1 MNRYGKLLYL
11 TCLTLFFCTSA
22 AADSWLFRSVN
33 LLDIEAGE
41 FIEKQNVLVRD
52 GKIVQIGRITTTDKI
67 TVIDATDKFLVPGYT
82 EMHAH
87 VRPSRV
93 SNAERDRL
101 LFLYNA
107 HGITTI
113 RGMLGHPLH
122 LTMREQLAKGEIAG
136 PRLITSGPSFNRNS
150 VISPEQA
157 AGRTL
162 AQFEKG
168 YDFIKVHPGMSD
180 AEFRA
185 MADKANELGFDYSG
199 HITAETGILNSVEI
213 GQGTIEHL
221 DGLFEELSRRSG
233 NKDLSK
239 AGFFGIGLVD
249 SVDQQHIVP
258 LAQELA
264 RSSVYMVPTQSMM
277 WGFISPEDPNITA
290 EQPQYKLMTSS
301 NMDNWKST
309 RRSIHN
315 SPDYSK
321 AAANTYMAIRLAF
334 LKAYIGAGGKVLLG
348 SDAPQMFNVPGD
360 SLHDEMRWMRDAGM
374 SAIDILRSTTIA
386 PAKFFKRDKEF
397 GSIQIGKS
405 ADLVL
410 LSANPL
416 ADISN
421 ARKIAGVM
429 TRGQWLSKADIDARL
444 ATIRRP

>member
-1 MNRYGKLLYL
+1 M
-11 TCLTLFFCTSA
+11 
-22 AADSWLFRSVN
+22 
-33 LLDIEAGE
+33 
-41 FIEKQNVLVRD
+41 EKQNVLVRD
-52 GKIVQIGRITTTDKI
+52 GIIVQIGKITTTDKL
-67 TVIDATDKFLVPGYT
+67 TVIEASGKYLVPGFT

-87 VRPSRV
+87 VRPSKV
-93 SNAERDRL
+93 SDAERDRL
-101 LFLYNA
+101 LFLYSA

-122 LTMREQLAKGEIAG
+122 LTMRDKLAKGEIAG

-150 VISPEQA
+150 VISPEQS
-157 AGRTL
+157 AGRTQ
-162 AQFEKG
+162 AQYDRG
-168 YDFIKVHPGMSD
+168 YDFIKVHPGMTD

-185 MADKANELGFDYSG
+185 MANKANELGFDYSG
-199 HITAETGILNSVEI
+199 HITAETGLLKSVEI

-233 NKDLSK
+233 NQDLSK
-239 AGFFGIGLVD
+239 PGFFGIGLVD
-249 SVDQQHIVP
+249 TVDPKHIAP

-264 RSSVYMVPTQSMM
+264 RSSIYMVPTQSMM
-277 WGFISPEDPNITA
+277 WGFVSPEDPNVTA
-290 EQPQYKLMTSS
+290 EKPQYKLMTSS

-321 AAANTYMAIRLAF
+321 EAANKFMAIRLDF
-334 LKAYIGAGGKVLLG
+334 LKAYINAGGKILLG

-360 SLHDEMRWMRDAGM
+360 SLHDEMEWIRDAGM
-374 SAIDILRSTTIA
+374 SAIDILRSTTIE
-386 PAKFFKRDKEF
+386 PARFFKRDAEF

-410 LSANPL
+410 LNANPL
-416 ADISN
+416 TDISN
-421 ARKIAGVM
+421 TREISGVM
-429 TRGQWLSKADIDARL
+429 TRGNWLSKADIDARL